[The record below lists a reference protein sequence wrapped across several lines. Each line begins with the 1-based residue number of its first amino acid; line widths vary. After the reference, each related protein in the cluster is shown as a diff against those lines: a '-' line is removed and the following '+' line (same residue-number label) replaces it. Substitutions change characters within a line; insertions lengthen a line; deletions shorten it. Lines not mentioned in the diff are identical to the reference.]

1 MGQGGEVVSY
11 ADHLAANRRLCILQN
26 LIEDGGH
33 GSETVI
39 EQFLLAQGH
48 HAGLTRDY
56 VRAQLK
62 FLADIDALT
71 IDYFRDRLMV
81 AHVTERG
88 VAIAQGRITVDGV
101 ETPPIGRR

>member
-1 MGQGGEVVSY
+1 MSY
-11 ADHLAANRRLCILQN
+11 ADHLKANRRLCILEN

-33 GSETVI
+33 GSETAI

-48 HAGLTRDY
+48 HVGLTRDY
-56 VRAQLK
+56 VRDQLK
-62 FLADIDALT
+62 YLDQIDAIR

-88 VAIAQGRITVDGV
+88 VNIAQGRITVDGV
-101 ETPPIGRR
+101 EAPPIGRR